1 VVVAARLIAGA
12 RPQLEVPSVFVRL
25 GRADQGTT
33 TPAQDFLSQNGR
45 EAMESGYPRPPYPAQ
60 QQPMPDDTASID
72 PIPDHGET
80 TYKGSSRL
88 AGERAGQPA
97 ELATTYVMLVD
108 PLSSYV
114 SGATVAVTGGRPF
127 P

>member
-1 VVVAARLIAGA
+1 
-12 RPQLEVPSVFVRL
+12 
-25 GRADQGTT
+25 
-33 TPAQDFLSQNGR
+33 
-45 EAMESGYPRPPYPAQ
+45 
-60 QQPMPDDTASID
+60 MPGDTASVD
-72 PIPDHGET
+72 QIPDHGET